1 MSQLVSAIQSFDT
14 GERKILRSKRSKLF
28 EDLVDLE
35 SQIHEDRSAMSVAK
49 IYKIGLKIGNQVTIS
64 DHELLRNEHALTD
77 AINNTKRSVIEA
89 VFGEFR
95 PTIRLIYDALYD
107 HDVEKAR
114 FLLIKLEEQ
123 MFEVDNEQL

>member
-14 GERKILRSKRSKLF
+14 GERKILRNKRSKLF
-28 EDLVDLE
+28 EDLVTLE
-35 SQIHEDRSAMSVAK
+35 SQIHEDKSEMFVAK
-49 IYKIGLKIGNQVTIS
+49 IYKIGLKIGNQVMVS

-95 PTIRLIYDALYD
+95 PTIRQIYDALYD
-107 HDVEKAR
+107 YDVDKAR
-114 FLLIKLEEQ
+114 HLLVKLEEQ
-123 MFEVDNEQL
+123 MFEVNNE